1 MSLSSW
7 SILMGSSLCWRS
19 CETTTIPSTASLWT
33 SPQST
38 SQKRCTDLRW
48 AGEPCTWL
56 NCFRGDNS
64 SFGIVAFSRQLLLT
78 WQRYLCVFTKQLHSQ
93 SFSIVF
99 KNGGRRPGESYHL
112 NLNWSA
118 MQWKYRRPGMRL
130 TWYSQWVCVQVNP
143 VQALFTMGS
152 RCGGKNEWI
161 SGAWVSRL
169 SSISWWSCVYMCTC
183 IYDRCVTYCAD
194 LSQLIYNL
202 LSLTYNS
209 RIRVKTYADELT
221 PVDCMYKCS

>member
-99 KNGGRRPGESYHL
+99 KNGGRRPGESYYL

-152 RCGGKNEWI
+152 RCGGKKWMNFR
-161 SGAWVSRL
+161 GL
-169 SSISWWSCVYMCTC
+169 SFEAKLNFMMVLCVHVYMHIWQVC
-183 IYDRCVTYCAD
+183 
-194 LSQLIYNL
+194 NL
-202 LSLTYNS
+202 LRWSFT
-209 RIRVKTYADELT
+209 ADIQLVES
-221 PVDCMYKCS
+221 DI